1 MDNRP
6 ELEVMGL
13 EFEEEKKR
21 DSKGAIVIHR
31 KETGREGFLNVVL

>member
-21 DSKGAIVIHR
+21 DSKGAIVIHT
-31 KETGREGFLNVVL
+31 KGTGRASFLKAVL